1 MAPEVLEGAIN
12 FSRDAF
18 LRIDMYACGLVLWEL
33 VSRCTAIHSTSN
45 FTANDSPNLN
55 THSTL
60 TANPGGVGSVVS
72 NPSGFIEYKLPFET
86 DELKN
91 PTLEDMQ
98 VTKIRLQF
106 TNIETKLK
114 MISNFSFMQHLF

>member
-72 NPSGFIEYKLPFET
+72 NPCGFPEYKLPFET

-98 VTKIRLQF
+98 VTKIRWQITDIKTTIF
-106 TNIETKLK
+106 NA
-114 MISNFSFMQHLF
+114 M